1 MKWSKS
7 GGRGPSG
14 LWILVVSLFFACVA
28 IVLFLS
34 ITGQRKTTLG
44 SNGEVE
50 HVRSLTCESDDF
62 LYPYLKFDESDKKE
76 FRIIVTFN
84 GDEIRAISLQQMLYY
99 NSDELIVGSEAE
111 NHAAI
116 NLSFAGD
123 GLMADAFR
131 ANFAKL
137 SDGLRISLYGM
148 GEQMGNEFKKYFLL
162 DTVNDANHENI
173 LQNYEAMGLKCVGK
187 NDIN

>member
-1 MKWSKS
+1 MKRSKNR
-7 GGRGPSG
+7 GRGSSG
-14 LWILVVSLFFACVA
+14 LWILVVSLLFACVA

-34 ITGQRKTTLG
+34 IMGQRKTTFG

-50 HVRSLTCESDDF
+50 HVKSLTCESDDF
-62 LYPYLKFDESDKKE
+62 LYPYLKFDESEKKE

-84 GDEIRAISLQQMLYY
+84 GDEIGAISLQQMLYY

-111 NHAAI
+111 NHAAM

-123 GLMADAFR
+123 GLMADAFG

-137 SDGLRISLYGM
+137 SDGIRVSLYGV
-148 GEQMGNEFKKYFLL
+148 GEQMGGEFKKYFLL
-162 DTVNDANHENI
+162 DTVVDVNYENV
-173 LQNYEAMGLKCVGK
+173 LRNYEAMGLECVGK
-187 NDIN
+187 N